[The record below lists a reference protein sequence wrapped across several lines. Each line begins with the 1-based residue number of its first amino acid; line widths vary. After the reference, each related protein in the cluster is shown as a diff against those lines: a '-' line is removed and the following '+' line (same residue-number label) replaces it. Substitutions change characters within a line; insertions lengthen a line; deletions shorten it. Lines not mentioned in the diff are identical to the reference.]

1 LREIRKYQK
10 TVERL
15 VPRLAMARLV
25 KEIGDEVA
33 PERMRWEENA
43 LLAVHEAAEAYLIG
57 LFEDANLLAIHGKRV
72 TITGRDMQL
81 ALRIRREKG
90 GKKEEK

>member
-1 LREIRKYQK
+1 
-10 TVERL
+10 
-15 VPRLAMARLV
+15 MARLV
-25 KEIGDEVA
+25 REIGDEQAEKSV
-33 PERMRWEENA
+33 RWEENA

-72 TITGRDMQL
+72 TIAGRDMQL